1 MRACKS
7 SDARLTQPVAIADV
21 FNTQPTK
28 PIQHQAQR
36 IYSPLIGERQ
46 DAGVVPP
53 TSAEKV
59 MNANDLSFSPT
70 VSDRDRISVVPEQR
84 EPSLRSLGLFVSPES
99 R

>member
-1 MRACKS
+1 MRACKP
-7 SDARLTQPVAIADV
+7 SDARLTLDVAIADV

-36 IYSPLIGERQ
+36 RHSPLIGEERN
-46 DAGVVPP
+46 AGVVPSTP
-53 TSAEKV
+53 AEKV
-59 MNANDLSFSPT
+59 MNGSLFSPT

>member
-59 MNANDLSFSPT
+59 MNDTLFSPT

-84 EPSLRSLGLFVSPES
+84 EPSLRSSGLFVSPES

>member
-7 SDARLTQPVAIADV
+7 SDARLTQPVTIADV
-21 FNTQPTK
+21 LNTQPTK

-36 IYSPLIGERQ
+36 RHSPLIGKRQ

-59 MNANDLSFSPT
+59 TNAQLFSPT

-84 EPSLRSLGLFVSPES
+84 EPSLRSSGLFVSPES

>member
-7 SDARLTQPVAIADV
+7 SDARLTTDVAIADV

-36 IYSPLIGERQ
+36 RHSPLIGEERN
-46 DAGVVPP
+46 AGVVPP

-59 MNANDLSFSPT
+59 RNPCFSPT

-84 EPSLRSLGLFVSPES
+84 EPSLRSSGLFALLES

>member
-1 MRACKS
+1 MRAYNP
-7 SDARLTQPVAIADV
+7 SDARLTRPVAIADV

-36 IYSPLIGERQ
+36 RHSPLIGEER

-59 MNANDLSFSPT
+59 TNQQFSPT

-84 EPSLRSLGLFVSPES
+84 EPSLRSCLGLFVSSES